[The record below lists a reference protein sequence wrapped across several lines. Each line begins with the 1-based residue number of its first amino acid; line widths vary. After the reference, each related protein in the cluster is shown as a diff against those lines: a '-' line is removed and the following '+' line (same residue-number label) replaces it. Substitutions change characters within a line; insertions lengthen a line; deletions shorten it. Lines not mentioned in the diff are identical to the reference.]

1 MPNNITKEE
10 LFLES
15 ANSLDGI
22 NSIDDFDVWFEN
34 YYKNHK
40 YSVELIPLNK
50 LNGWDVDPTSGNIKH
65 STGKFY
71 SIEGLKVKTS
81 FGKTNYWEQPIIN
94 QPEIGILGFLTKT
107 FNGLLHFLVQ
117 AKMEPGN
124 VNSLQI
130 SPTVQA
136 TKSNYTQVH
145 GGLKTRYLEYFLDN
159 HNNNIFLDQLQSE
172 QGSRFYM
179 KRNRNM
185 IINVKESEDIEL
197 HESFFWLTLGQI
209 LEIVKRDNIINMD
222 SRTVLSGVQ
231 YLNIENINN
240 EQITQKEASTFS
252 EELYIS
258 SSTFGFGATHNFE
271 KIMSWITTLKTE
283 IETEIRKIPLNQ
295 LTSWSNNGNVISN
308 ENKTFFSIVGVSVT
322 AGDREVTKWN
332 QPLLN
337 SLDGGVHCFFVSKIS
352 GILHF
357 LVQAKSEPGNLDL
370 IELAPT
376 IQCSLANYSSHTN
389 YPHYIDLLDQIPS
402 ENIHFDTMQS
412 EEGGRF
418 YHDQNRYVIAEVDS
432 AMVREIK
439 PNYKWMTLGQIK
451 ELIRF
456 NNYFNIEARGLLSCL
471 KVTKPL

>member
-145 GGLKTRYLEYFLDN
+145 GGLKTRYLE
-159 HNNNIFLDQLQSE
+159 
-172 QGSRFYM
+172 
-179 KRNRNM
+179 
-185 IINVKESEDIEL
+185 
-197 HESFFWLTLGQI
+197 
-209 LEIVKRDNIINMD
+209 
-222 SRTVLSGVQ
+222 
-231 YLNIENINN
+231 
-240 EQITQKEASTFS
+240 
-252 EELYIS
+252 
-258 SSTFGFGATHNFE
+258 
-271 KIMSWITTLKTE
+271 
-283 IETEIRKIPLNQ
+283 
-295 LTSWSNNGNVISN
+295 
-308 ENKTFFSIVGVSVT
+308 
-322 AGDREVTKWN
+322 
-332 QPLLN
+332 
-337 SLDGGVHCFFVSKIS
+337 
-352 GILHF
+352 
-357 LVQAKSEPGNLDL
+357 
-370 IELAPT
+370 
-376 IQCSLANYSSHTN
+376 
-389 YPHYIDLLDQIPS
+389 
-402 ENIHFDTMQS
+402 
-412 EEGGRF
+412 
-418 YHDQNRYVIAEVDS
+418 
-432 AMVREIK
+432 
-439 PNYKWMTLGQIK
+439 
-451 ELIRF
+451 
-456 NNYFNIEARGLLSCL
+456 
-471 KVTKPL
+471 